1 MDSGAAA
8 SDVVAFSEEHTRTEH
23 IALSEGGAVRA
34 EPLPP
39 LGAKRAREEAGN
51 AAKGP
56 CAKRAAG
63 DTAAAGKARETH
75 GDEPLPDF
83 TSYFMDDGSIQ
94 VPMRQVL
101 DVQDEICVSRG
112 SL

>member
-39 LGAKRAREEAGN
+39 LGAKRAREEAGS

-56 CAKRAAG
+56 CACRGVTRHRLACFQSLRLPATG
-63 DTAAAGKARETH
+63 SRE
-75 GDEPLPDF
+75 G
-83 TSYFMDDGSIQ
+83 
-94 VPMRQVL
+94 
-101 DVQDEICVSRG
+101 
-112 SL
+112 